1 MEIKRLYD
9 KWWKIATIVILIL
22 SVIIAASL
30 TGVYVSMN
38 NARID
43 SVSSDLISDTTRF
56 IAHRG
61 YSSKYYQNSYDAYLN
76 AAKEEA
82 FSGIECDIWRTV
94 DGVWLTAHDD
104 NPFEDKSIRISKSK
118 YADIKDLTLR
128 ESNAGKGVTDI
139 SGHRICTLE
148 EYMTVCKDYGKL
160 AVIELKPE
168 FDAETLMGLDDYVSS
183 KLDKSEYCYISFK
196 RDNLVRLFN
205 INKDINMMYL
215 SIMGIDGSNHIERG
229 YNVGVNHSMTDAKSL
244 IKTAKKYG
252 KATNFWTINDN
263 ETIKKLVE
271 AGADFVTT
279 DIVPSL

>member
-1 MEIKRLYD
+1 MEIKRFYD
-9 KWWKIATIVILIL
+9 KWWKIAVIVTLIVA
-22 SVIIAASL
+22 VIIAASL
-30 TGVYVSMN
+30 TGVYISMN

-43 SVSSDLISDTTRF
+43 SVSNDLISGTTRF

-94 DGVWLTAHDD
+94 DGVWVTAHDD
-104 NPFEDKSIRISKSK
+104 NPFEDKGIRISKSK
-118 YADIKDLTLR
+118 YDDIKDLTLR

-139 SGHRICTLE
+139 AGHKICTLE
-148 EYMTVCKDYGKL
+148 EYMAICKEYGKM

-168 FDAETLMGLDDYVSS
+168 FDSDTLKGLDDYVSS
-183 KLDKSEYCYISFK
+183 KLETSEYCYISFK

-205 INKDINMMYL
+205 INNNINMMYL
-215 SIMGIDGSNHIERG
+215 TIMGIDGNSHIERG
-229 YNVGVNHSMTDAKSL
+229 YNVGVNHSLTDAKDL
-244 IKTAKKYG
+244 IKAAKKHG
-252 KATNFWTINDN
+252 KATNFWTVNDN
-263 ETIKKLVE
+263 NTIQKLVK

>member
-1 MEIKRLYD
+1 MEIKKFYD
-9 KWWKIATIVILIL
+9 KWWKIAVIVTLIL
-22 SVIIAASL
+22 AVIIAASL

-61 YSSKYYQNSYDAYLN
+61 YSSKYYQNSYDAYLY

-104 NPFEDKSIRISKSK
+104 NPFEDKGIRISKSK
-118 YADIKDLTLR
+118 YDDIKDLTLR

-139 SGHRICTLE
+139 AGHKICTLE
-148 EYMTVCKDYGKL
+148 EYMAICKEYGKM

-168 FDAETLMGLDDYVSS
+168 FDIDTLKSLDDYVSS
-183 KLDKSEYCYISFK
+183 KLETREYCYISFK

-205 INKDINMMYL
+205 ININLNMMYL
-215 SIMGIDGSNHIERG
+215 TIMGIDGNSHIERG
-229 YNVGVNHSMTDAKSL
+229 YNVGVNHSLTDAKDL
-244 IKTAKKYG
+244 IKAAKKHG
-252 KATNFWTINDN
+252 KATNFWTVNDN
-263 ETIKKLVE
+263 NTIKKLVE

>member
-1 MEIKRLYD
+1 MEIKKFYD
-9 KWWKIATIVILIL
+9 KWWKIAVIVTLIL
-22 SVIIAASL
+22 AVIIAASL

-61 YSSKYYQNSYDAYLN
+61 YSSKYYQNSYDAYLY

-104 NPFEDKSIRISKSK
+104 NPFEDKGIRISKSK
-118 YADIKDLTLR
+118 YDDIKDLTLR

-139 SGHRICTLE
+139 AGHKICTLE
-148 EYMTVCKDYGKL
+148 EYMAICKEYGKM

-168 FDAETLMGLDDYVSS
+168 FDIDTLKSLDDYVSS
-183 KLDKSEYCYISFK
+183 KLETREYCYISFK

-205 INKDINMMYL
+205 ININLNMMYL
-215 SIMGIDGSNHIERG
+215 TIMGIDGNSHIERG
-229 YNVGVNHSMTDAKSL
+229 YNVGVNHSLTDAKDL
-244 IKTAKKYG
+244 IKAAKKHG
-252 KATNFWTINDN
+252 KATSFWTVNDN
-263 ETIKKLVE
+263 NTIKKLVE

>member
-1 MEIKRLYD
+1 MEIKRFYD
-9 KWWKIATIVILIL
+9 KRWKIAVIVTLVIA
-22 SVIIAASL
+22 VIIAASL

-43 SVSSDLISDTTRF
+43 SASSDLIGGMTRF

-94 DGVWLTAHDD
+94 DGVWVTAHDD
-104 NPFEDKSIRISKSK
+104 NPFEDKGIRISKSN

-128 ESNAGKGVTDI
+128 ESNAGKGVTEI
-139 SGHRICTLE
+139 SGHNICTLD
-148 EYMTVCKDYGKL
+148 EYIAICKEYGKM

-168 FDAETLMGLDDYVSS
+168 FEHDTLKGLDEYVSS
-183 KLDKSEYCYISFK
+183 KLEISEYCYISFK
-196 RDNLVRLFN
+196 RDNLVKLFK
-205 INKDINMMYL
+205 INNSVNMMYL
-215 SIMGIDGSNHIERG
+215 TTMGIDGNSHIERG
-229 YNVGVNHSMTDAKSL
+229 YNVGVNHKMTDAKNL
-244 IKTAKKYG
+244 IKLAKKYG
-252 KATNFWTINDN
+252 RATNFWTVNDN
-263 ETIKKLVE
+263 DTIKELVE